1 MTQLCREL
9 GGVTICRKG
18 QEDIIADGKDGK
30 CRSHKSCV
38 HFSLQF
44 CMYLWKVLFIGSCTS
59 HLKSPL
65 GPSTIWR
72 RTINFKRICIHPF
85 KKIMHWCK
93 DTFLNSLLQPPIDY
107 TIKYTLF
114 LVWITSTFCIVLV
127 KHGRGNSQHF
137 FPIVTF
143 DFFVWFACIFSL

>member
-1 MTQLCREL
+1 
-9 GGVTICRKG
+9 
-18 QEDIIADGKDGK
+18 
-30 CRSHKSCV
+30 
-38 HFSLQF
+38 
-44 CMYLWKVLFIGSCTS
+44 MYLWKVLFIGSWTS

-72 RTINFKRICIHPF
+72 RTINFKHICIHPF

-107 TIKYTLF
+107 TIKCTLF
-114 LVWITSTFCIVLV
+114 LVWITSTFCVVLV

-137 FPIVTF
+137 FPLKPLTF
-143 DFFVWFACIFSL
+143 LCDLHVSSPHNCHASSWRQVLGICKPIRRRLSPWHNIKKSLFFSNPQ